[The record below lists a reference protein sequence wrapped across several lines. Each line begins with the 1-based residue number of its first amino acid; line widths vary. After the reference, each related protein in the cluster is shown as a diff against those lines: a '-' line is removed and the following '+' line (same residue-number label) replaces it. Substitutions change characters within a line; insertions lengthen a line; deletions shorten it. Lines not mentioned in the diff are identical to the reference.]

1 MNIQIFGKS
10 KCFDTKKAQRY
21 FKERRVKF
29 QAIDRQAGHR
39 RLSAGHL
46 EGVGVSTAPGQTSAL
61 TISGLQT
68 KFHTPQGE
76 LTAVDGID
84 LTVPRGSIVGLVGES
99 GCGKS
104 VTALSVL
111 GLVPAGGQV
120 TAGEICFQGRDLR
133 QLSEKERRKLRGD
146 RLAMIFQDP
155 MTSLNPVYPV
165 GRQVAE
171 VLRLHR
177 GMDRKSA
184 KAKTIDLFRQ
194 VGIPDP
200 AARYD
205 AYPRELSGGLRQRVM
220 IAMAM
225 ACEPE
230 LLLADEPTT
239 ALDVTIQA
247 QILSLMGDLRRE
259 HGTAILLITHNLG
272 VVAQLCDLVY
282 VMYAGQIVEAAET
295 FALFREA
302 KHPYT
307 QGLRKAIPALEGG
320 QETLY
325 TIRGTVPDLRCPPP
339 GCRFCPRCD
348 RATEACAQS
357 VPPLRDVGGGHF
369 VRCFQVT

>member
-1 MNIQIFGKS
+1 M
-10 KCFDTKKAQRY
+10 
-21 FKERRVKF
+21 
-29 QAIDRQAGHR
+29 
-39 RLSAGHL
+39 
-46 EGVGVSTAPGQTSAL
+46 STALGQTSAL

-111 GLVPAGGQV
+111 GLVPAGGEV

-259 HGTAILLITHNLG
+259 HGTAIDRKS
-272 VVAQLCDLVY
+272 VV
-282 VMYAGQIVEAAET
+282 
-295 FALFREA
+295 
-302 KHPYT
+302 
-307 QGLRKAIPALEGG
+307 
-320 QETLY
+320 
-325 TIRGTVPDLRCPPP
+325 
-339 GCRFCPRCD
+339 
-348 RATEACAQS
+348 
-357 VPPLRDVGGGHF
+357 
-369 VRCFQVT
+369 

>member
-1 MNIQIFGKS
+1 M
-10 KCFDTKKAQRY
+10 
-21 FKERRVKF
+21 
-29 QAIDRQAGHR
+29 
-39 RLSAGHL
+39 
-46 EGVGVSTAPGQTSAL
+46 STALGQASAL

-76 LTAVDGID
+76 LTAVDGIN

-111 GLVPAGGQV
+111 GLVPAGGEV

-155 MTSLNPVYPV
+155 MTSLNPLYPV

-259 HGTAILLITHNLG
+259 HGTAIMLITHNLV
-272 VVAQLCDLVY
+272 VVAQL
-282 VMYAGQIVEAAET
+282 
-295 FALFREA
+295 
-302 KHPYT
+302 
-307 QGLRKAIPALEGG
+307 
-320 QETLY
+320 
-325 TIRGTVPDLRCPPP
+325 
-339 GCRFCPRCD
+339 
-348 RATEACAQS
+348 
-357 VPPLRDVGGGHF
+357 
-369 VRCFQVT
+369 

>member
-1 MNIQIFGKS
+1 MDR
-10 KCFDTKKAQRY
+10 FDKDISFLENVDRDPILKELCRQYSVYSLDKKFRVITFPISDLIKRNYEAGY
-21 FKERRVKF
+21 FLSNYPYVLSLYGVRDEQMDNLSTEELPYLATLACLTWHFRRDYF
-29 QAIDRQAGHR
+29 CQGTLTYRSIAEGTLL
-39 RLSAGHL
+39 RLFCHL
-46 EGVGVSTAPGQTSAL
+46 RELYKKNPTVSTLEELHRTRCSAL
-61 TISGLQT
+61 PCQPG
-68 KFHTPQGE
+68 
-76 LTAVDGID
+76 VYRV
-84 LTVPRGSIVGLVGES
+84 TVPEKLPISFIEGS
-99 GCGKS
+99 
-104 VTALSVL
+104 
-111 GLVPAGGQV
+111 
-120 TAGEICFQGRDLR
+120 DNLR
-133 QLSEKERRKLRGD
+133 
-146 RLAMIFQDP
+146 
-155 MTSLNPVYPV
+155 
-165 GRQVAE
+165 
-171 VLRLHR
+171 
-177 GMDRKSA
+177 A
-184 KAKTIDLFRQ
+184 K
-194 VGIPDP
+194 GYP
-200 AARYD
+200 AAILEQKYGQCTDKTVLYIGKANGR
-205 AYPRELSGGLRQRVM
+205 GGLRQRVM

>member
-1 MNIQIFGKS
+1 M
-10 KCFDTKKAQRY
+10 
-21 FKERRVKF
+21 
-29 QAIDRQAGHR
+29 
-39 RLSAGHL
+39 
-46 EGVGVSTAPGQTSAL
+46 STALGQRSAL

-120 TAGEICFQGRDLR
+120 TAGEICFQGRNLR

-225 ACEPE
+225 ACHPQ
-230 LLLADEPTT
+230 LLIADEPTT

-247 QILSLMGDLRRE
+247 QIVELMKEMQQKNGN
-259 HGTAILLITHNLG
+259 AIIMITHDLG
-272 VVAQLCDLVY
+272 VVADVADKIM
-282 VMYAGQIVEAAET
+282 VMYAGSPVEMGTADEI
-295 FALFREA
+295 FYQPH
-302 KHPYT
+302 HPYT
-307 QGLRKAIPALEGG
+307 WGLMRSIPKPEGDEKHPLTPIEG
-320 QETLY
+320 NPPSLISLPT
-325 TIRGTVPDLRCPPP
+325 GCSFAPRCPYATDK
-339 GCRFCPRCD
+339 CRASKPERVEV
-348 RATEACAQS
+348 A
-357 VPPLRDVGGGHF
+357 PGHF
-369 VRCFQVT
+369 ARCHYAADEAFVAANAPESSRTKKGGEA

>member
-1 MNIQIFGKS
+1 MEDNTLVITGLRAVFP
-10 KCFDTKKAQRY
+10 T
-21 FKERRVKF
+21 
-29 QAIDRQAGHR
+29 
-39 RLSAGHL
+39 
-46 EGVGVSTAPGQTSAL
+46 PGGPAA
-61 TISGLQT
+61 
-68 KFHTPQGE
+68 
-76 LTAVDGID
+76 AVDGVD
-84 LTVPRGSIVGLVGES
+84 LTVPRGTIVGLVGES

-104 VTALSVL
+104 VTALSVM
-111 GLVPAGGQV
+111 GLLPHPGRVEAGQ
-120 TAGEICFQGRDLR
+120 ICFDGQDLTT
-133 QLSEKERRKLRGD
+133 LSEPARRKLRGD
-146 RLAMIFQDP
+146 RMAMIFQDP
-155 MTSLNPVYPV
+155 MTSLNPVYAV

-177 GMDRKSA
+177 GLDRKA
-184 KAKTIDLFRQ
+184 ARAKTVELFRQ

-205 AYPRELSGGLRQRVM
+205 AYPRQLSGGLRQRVM

>member
-1 MNIQIFGKS
+1 MEHHPP
-10 KCFDTKKAQRY
+10 TLA
-21 FKERRVKF
+21 
-29 QAIDRQAGHR
+29 
-39 RLSAGHL
+39 
-46 EGVGVSTAPGQTSAL
+46 
-61 TISGLQT
+61 ISGLRAG
-68 KFHTPQGE
+68 FPGPQG
-76 LTAVDGID
+76 LVPAVDGVD
-84 LTVPRGSIVGLVGES
+84 LTVPRGTIVGLVGES

-111 GLVPAGGQV
+111 GLLPPNGQVAGGTIDFGGQ
-120 TAGEICFQGRDLR
+120 DL
-133 QLSEKERRKLRGD
+133 LTLPPDALRRLRGD
-146 RLAMIFQDP
+146 RIAMIFQDP

-177 GMDRKSA
+177 GLDRKAA
-184 KAKTIDLFRQ
+184 KARTVDLFHQ

>member
-1 MNIQIFGKS
+1 M
-10 KCFDTKKAQRY
+10 
-21 FKERRVKF
+21 
-29 QAIDRQAGHR
+29 
-39 RLSAGHL
+39 
-46 EGVGVSTAPGQTSAL
+46 STALGQTSAL

-76 LTAVDGID
+76 LTAVDGVD

-111 GLVPAGGQV
+111 GLVPAGG
-120 TAGEICFQGRDLR
+120 
-133 QLSEKERRKLRGD
+133 GD

-177 GMDRKSA
+177 GIDRKSA

-302 KHPYT
+302 RHPYT

>member
-1 MNIQIFGKS
+1 M
-10 KCFDTKKAQRY
+10 
-21 FKERRVKF
+21 
-29 QAIDRQAGHR
+29 
-39 RLSAGHL
+39 
-46 EGVGVSTAPGQTSAL
+46 
-61 TISGLQT
+61 
-68 KFHTPQGE
+68 
-76 LTAVDGID
+76 
-84 LTVPRGSIVGLVGES
+84 
-99 GCGKS
+99 
-104 VTALSVL
+104 
-111 GLVPAGGQV
+111 
-120 TAGEICFQGRDLR
+120 
-133 QLSEKERRKLRGD
+133 
-146 RLAMIFQDP
+146 
-155 MTSLNPVYPV
+155 
-165 GRQVAE
+165 
-171 VLRLHR
+171 
-177 GMDRKSA
+177 
-184 KAKTIDLFRQ
+184 
-194 VGIPDP
+194 GIPDP

-357 VPPLRDVGGGHF
+357 VPPLRDVGGGHY

>member
-1 MNIQIFGKS
+1 M
-10 KCFDTKKAQRY
+10 
-21 FKERRVKF
+21 
-29 QAIDRQAGHR
+29 
-39 RLSAGHL
+39 
-46 EGVGVSTAPGQTSAL
+46 STAPGQTSAL

-133 QLSEKERRKLRGD
+133 RLSEKERRKLRGD

-177 GMDRKSA
+177 GMDRKTA

-272 VVAQLCDLVY
+272 VVAQLCDLV
-282 VMYAGQIVEAAET
+282 
-295 FALFREA
+295 
-302 KHPYT
+302 
-307 QGLRKAIPALEGG
+307 
-320 QETLY
+320 
-325 TIRGTVPDLRCPPP
+325 
-339 GCRFCPRCD
+339 
-348 RATEACAQS
+348 
-357 VPPLRDVGGGHF
+357 
-369 VRCFQVT
+369 